1 MTSCRLSLLISVI
14 GWARLIRV
22 DGGTLGTSK
31 EQAKP
36 RVFPGWITKDDND
49 DEEEEEEEDFEEG
62 TRSRTT
68 SRILLR

>member
-1 MTSCRLSLLISVI
+1 M
-14 GWARLIRV
+14 V
-22 DGGTLGTSK
+22 DGGTLRTSK

-36 RVFPGWITKDDND
+36 RVFPGWITKDDDEGEEEEED
-49 DEEEEEEEDFEEG
+49 DEEEEEEEDLEEG